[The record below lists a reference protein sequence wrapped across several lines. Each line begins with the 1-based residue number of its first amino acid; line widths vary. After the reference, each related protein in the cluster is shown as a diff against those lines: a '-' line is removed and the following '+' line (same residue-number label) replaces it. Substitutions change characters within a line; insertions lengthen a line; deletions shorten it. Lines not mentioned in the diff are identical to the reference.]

1 MFIDSRTLPEGS
13 RIESDV
19 CIVGAGA
26 AGITIARELTG
37 KPFRVCLI
45 ESGGLESDLDTQ
57 SLYQG
62 EIVGFPYYPL
72 DLIRLRYFGGTTN
85 HWAGACRPLDEID
98 FAARPAIPHSGWP
111 LDKSQLD
118 TYYQRAHL
126 ICQLGPYDYKTDTW
140 KSEENPPLPIEG
152 NRVATAILQDSPP
165 TRFGLVYREQIEQ
178 AHNISTYLFANA
190 IDIETTATAN
200 AVTRLNVATLQGNS
214 FSITAKF
221 FILATGAIEN
231 ARLLLVSNKTQ
242 KTGLGNQ
249 NDLVGRYFM
258 EHLSVPGGLFLP
270 SSSLTS
276 STGLYTNGRKLD
288 GVVGS
293 AYLSIT
299 PQTRRREKLLNVRA
313 FLKEVSPQVATQGT
327 TGWSVS
333 AQTVMEAHRTGN
345 WDIDFA
351 EHIMNIINNTDEI
364 AIRAYETFF
373 NRPKKGVYALYYQ
386 IANAP
391 NPDSRVTL
399 ISERDKLG
407 MPRVRLDWR
416 FGDLERHTLRRA
428 NEIIGEDIGR
438 SGLGRVSVLPDNP
451 DTGWPD
457 GLRGAWHQ
465 MGTTRMHPDSK
476 RGVVDE
482 YGRVHGVSN
491 LYVAGSSVF
500 PTSGYTNP
508 TLTIVALCIRL
519 SDHISQL
526 MS

>member
-1 MFIDSRTLPEGS
+1 MFIDSRTLAEGS
-13 RIESDV
+13 RIETDV

-26 AGITIARELTG
+26 AGITIARELAG
-37 KPFRVCLI
+37 KPFRICLI
-45 ESGGLESDLDTQ
+45 ESGGLEPDQETQ

-98 FAARPAIPHSGWP
+98 FEARPEVPHSGWP
-111 LDKSQLD
+111 FNKSQLD
-118 TYYQRAHL
+118 PYYQRAQAL
-126 ICQLGPYDYKTDTW
+126 CQLGPYDYNPDTW
-140 KSEENPPLPIEG
+140 ASVENPVLPIEG
-152 NRVATAILQDSPP
+152 NRVVTAILQDSPP
-165 TRFGLVYREQIEQ
+165 TRFGQVYREEIEQ
-178 AHNISTYLFANA
+178 AQNISTYLFANVVE
-190 IDIETTATAN
+190 IETTATED
-200 AVTRLNVATLQGNS
+200 AVTRLHAATLQGNR
-214 FSITAKF
+214 FSITAKYY
-221 FILATGAIEN
+221 ILATGAIEN

-242 KTGLGNQ
+242 NTGLGNQ

-258 EHLSVPGGLFLP
+258 EHLSVPGGLFVP
-270 SSSLTS
+270 SSDLTA
-276 STGLYTNGRKLD
+276 STGLYTNGRELD
-288 GVVGS
+288 GVDGS

-299 PQTRRREKLLNVRA
+299 PETLQREKLLNVRA
-313 FLKEVSPQVATQGT
+313 FLKLASPQAVTHGT
-327 TGWSVS
+327 SGWSVS
-333 AQTVMEAHRTGN
+333 AQAVLDAPQTGN

-351 EHIMNIINNTDEI
+351 GHIWNVINNTDEI
-364 AIRAYETFF
+364 AIRSYEAFF
-373 NRPKKGVYALYYQ
+373 HQPKGIFALYYHL
-386 IANAP
+386 ANAP

-399 ISERDKLG
+399 IAERDELG

-416 FGDLERHTLRRA
+416 FGDLERQTLRRA
-428 NEIIGEDIGR
+428 NEIIGEALGH
-438 SGLGRVSVLPDNP
+438 SGLGRVSVFPDDP

-465 MGTTRMHPDSK
+465 MGTTRMHTDPK
-476 RGVVDE
+476 QGVVDE
-482 YGRVHGVSN
+482 QGRVHGVSN